1 MTFYIFFLLSSM
13 FTLSVWHVL
22 KEGVLDK
29 LSGILFYLS
38 IIGFAVSAIGLY
50 SQDQLSAIT
59 LFRDIIGLAGISMFF
74 MFVKENKI
82 LAVGSLIALGSAMP
96 YMYQYLMEEHQK
108 KPGVEVK
115 IQDPVKNHVQDSKG
129 EEEVPKIDQ
138 NSELLIEV
146 NKGFTIASI
155 MTVIDKYDLEV
166 ERAFQPDDHEQTDLD
181 DYYSINIPKEQENN
195 LQEILT
201 ALNGKRAIE
210 WVELNE
216 IYELSPIEST
226 KEKISPPVNKYVVND
241 PLVKQKWEYAPMEL
255 NQFYQY
261 IKKNKIKA
269 KKKAKLFILDTGVD
283 GEHEDLKGQFKSYD
297 ANSSKDDVG
306 HGTHCAGIAASVS
319 NNKIG
324 ISSLVPDNKFVEVSG
339 IKVLAGFGFGTQK
352 MIIEG
357 MIKAI
362 DSGADVISMSLGGK
376 STQQREKA
384 YTEVVEYAKKHNVI
398 VVTAAGNAAKDASL
412 YCPANSAGVIAVA
425 AVDQSLKRTSFSNTL
440 QHIKFGLSA
449 PGKDILSTY
458 PKNEYKN
465 FSGTSMAAPY
475 VSGTIAVLRSIHP
488 SISTEEAFQLLHQT
502 GMETDQP
509 YKTGNFIQPYKAVK
523 KLHEQLKK

>member
-1 MTFYIFFLLSSM
+1 M

-38 IIGFAVSAIGLY
+38 IAGFAITAIGLY
-50 SQDQLSAIT
+50 GQDQLSAIT
-59 LFRDIIGLAGISMFF
+59 LFRDIIGLAGVSMFF

-96 YMYQYLMEEHQK
+96 LMYQYLMDEHEK
-108 KPGVEVK
+108 RPGVEKQV
-115 IQDPVKNHVQDSKG
+115 QVQDQVQMQDQDQVQDQISSSV
-129 EEEVPKIDQ
+129 EEEVLRIDD
-138 NSELLIEV
+138 NSELLIEL
-146 NKGFTIASI
+146 NKGFSLSSI
-155 MTVIDKYDLEV
+155 QSVVDDYDLKL
-166 ERAFQPDDHEQTDLD
+166 ERAFQPTDHEETDLD
-181 DYYSINIPKEQENN
+181 DYYSINIPTDQEGK
-195 LQEILT
+195 LDDIIT
-201 ALNGKRAIE
+201 DLNAKRAIE
-210 WVELNE
+210 WVEVNE

-226 KEKISPPVNKYVVND
+226 KEKIKLPTKKYAVND
-241 PLVKQKWEYAPMEL
+241 PLVNQKWEYAPMEL
-255 NQFYQY
+255 NQFYEY

-283 GEHEDLKGQFKSYD
+283 GQHEDLKGQFKSFD

-319 NNKIG
+319 NNNIG

-339 IKVLAGFGFGTQK
+339 IKVLSGFGFGTQK
-352 MIIEG
+352 MIIDG

-398 VVTAAGNAAKDASL
+398 VVTAAGNSAKDASL

-425 AVDQSLKRTSFSNTL
+425 AVDQSLNRTSFSNTL
-440 QHIKFGLSA
+440 QHIKFGLAA

-458 PKNEYKN
+458 PNNEYKN

-488 SISTEEAFQLLHQT
+488 TITTEEAFQLLDQT
-502 GMETDQP
+502 GMTTAEP